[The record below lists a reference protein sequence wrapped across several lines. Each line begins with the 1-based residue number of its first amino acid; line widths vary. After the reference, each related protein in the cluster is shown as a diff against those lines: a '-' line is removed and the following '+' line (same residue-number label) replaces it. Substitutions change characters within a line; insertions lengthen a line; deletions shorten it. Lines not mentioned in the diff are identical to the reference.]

1 MIRARRET
9 RQTRTMSY
17 GPVQMLVIA
26 FEGNK
31 FRGEILPELDRLKNE
46 GVVRILDLMIVR
58 KDSSGAVTHAKA
70 SDLGWEEAV
79 QVRGGDGRSGRL
91 CRRRTARGG
100 AGRHDRHGRPAWT
113 ATSSTSRTPSGSSS
127 WCRTTP
133 PAAVALIEHLWARP
147 LLDAVARAQ
156 GFEML
161 NEWVEPTQIM
171 SAGGS
176 FARKHAHKDIP

>member
-1 MIRARRET
+1 
-9 RQTRTMSY
+9 MSY
-17 GPVQMLVIA
+17 GPVQMLVVA

-31 FRGEILPELDRLKNE
+31 FRGEILPELERLKNE

-58 KDSSGAVTHAKA
+58 KDSTGAVTHAKA

-79 QVRGGDGRSGRL
+79 QFGEAMGALAGFATEGLLGVETGAMTGMADLMDGHLFDEQDAFRL
-91 CRRRTARGG
+91 EQLVPN
-100 AGRHDRHGRPAWT
+100 D
-113 ATSSTSRTPSGSSS
+113 
-127 WCRTTP
+127 TT
-133 PAAVALIEHLWARP
+133 AAVALIEHLWARP

-171 SAGGS
+171 ATGGTFAG
-176 FARKHAHKDIP
+176 RHAHKGTGAP